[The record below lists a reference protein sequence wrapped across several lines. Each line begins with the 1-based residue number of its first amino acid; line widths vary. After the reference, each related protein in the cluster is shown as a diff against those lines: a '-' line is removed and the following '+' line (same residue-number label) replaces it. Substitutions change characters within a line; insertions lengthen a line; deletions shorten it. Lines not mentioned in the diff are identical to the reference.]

1 MANIKPVRVLLVDD
15 DEDDYILT
23 RDIFNEIP
31 QRENYK
37 LSWLNNY
44 EEGINAMLKS
54 HYDIYLVDYR
64 LGKYTGLDLLHEA
77 IKSNVD
83 EPIIILTGK
92 GDSKVD
98 EEALETGAAD
108 YLVKD
113 QIDPYTIERS
123 IRYALKHKQTL
134 KALRE
139 SENKFRII
147 FERSKEPFVI
157 MDSLGNIRDIN
168 KAGLTFFDYTRDELL
183 SLNATTFYNNKQD
196 SVTFSEL
203 MDAKGAINDFETDFI
218 TRREGVKKVLISAF
232 LQIDQHATE
241 ELYYCIFHDI
251 TGRKSEEKASVDAEK
266 IAITE
271 RIARSLANEIRNPLS
286 NINLSIEQLKMDMQ
300 SEDESVKLYIDIIK
314 SNFERINLL
323 ITDFINSTQS
333 LELNIQTKALNM
345 LIDESLEFASKDIES
360 HQINLEKNFNQ
371 TDLLVDVD
379 YEKMVSVIFNIL
391 SNAIHSSS
399 KNVSVTVTESTDFAV
414 IEIKDDGMGISSQNQ
429 TRIFEPFFTTKPKGL
444 GLGLTN
450 AQKSITNHK
459 GKLEFKSAEGEGS
472 RFTIY
477 LPLSNQTQLWDTF
490 NLD

>member
-1 MANIKPVRVLLVDD
+1 MKPVRVLLVDD

-23 RDIFNEIP
+23 REIFNEIP

-37 LSWLNNY
+37 LSWFNNY

-64 LGKYTGLDLLHEA
+64 LGKHTGLDLLHEA

-98 EEALETGAAD
+98 EEALEIGAAD

-113 QIDPYTIERS
+113 QINPYTIERS
-123 IRYALKHKQTL
+123 IRYALKHKFTL

-147 FERSKEPFVI
+147 FERSKEPFLI
-157 MDSLGNIRDIN
+157 MDSLGNIKDIN
-168 KAGLTFFDYTRDELL
+168 KAGITFFGYSKDELL
-183 SLNATTFYNNKQD
+183 ELNAVQFFQQKQD
-196 SVTFSEL
+196 SVEFAEL
-203 MDAKGAINDFETDFI
+203 MDAKGAVNDYETDFVSKNK
-218 TRREGVKKVLISAF
+218 EAKKVSISAF

-251 TGRKSEEKASVDAEK
+251 TERKLEQQYLLDSEK
-266 IAITE
+266 IAVTE
-271 RIARSLANEIRNPLS
+271 RIAKSLANEIRNPLS
-286 NINLSIEQLKMDMQ
+286 NINLSIEQLKTDLH
-300 SEDESVKLYIDIIK
+300 SEDESVNLYIDIIK

-333 LELNIQTKALNM
+333 VELKIQPRALNI
-345 LIDESLEFASKDIES
+345 LIDESLEYVTKDAE
-360 HQINLEKNFNQ
+360 HYLVNLVKEFNS
-371 TDLLVDVD
+371 TDLMVDVD
-379 YEKMVSVIFNIL
+379 DEKMVSVLYNIL
-391 SNAIHSSS
+391 SNAVNASAQ
-399 KNVSVTVTESTDFAV
+399 NVSITVKEMNEFAV
-414 IEIKDDGMGISSQNQ
+414 IEIEDDGEGISLENQ
-429 TRIFEPFFTTKPKGL
+429 SRIFEPFFTTKQKSL

-450 AQKSITNHK
+450 AQKCIINHK
-459 GKLEFKSAEGEGS
+459 GKLEFKSTQGS
-472 RFTIY
+472 GTKFTIY
-477 LPLSNQTQLWDTF
+477 LPLSNQTQLWDSF
-490 NLD
+490 N

>member
-1 MANIKPVRVLLVDD
+1 MKPVRVLLVDD

-23 RDIFNEIP
+23 REIFNEIP

-64 LGKYTGLDLLHEA
+64 LGKHTGLDLLHEA

-98 EEALETGAAD
+98 EEALEKGAAD

-113 QIDPYTIERS
+113 QINPYTIERS
-123 IRYALKHKQTL
+123 IRYALKHKLTL

-157 MDSLGNIRDIN
+157 MDSLGKIRDIN
-168 KAGLTFFDYTRDELL
+168 KAGITFFGYTKDELL
-183 SLNATTFYNNKQD
+183 NLKATQFFNDKQD
-196 SVTFSEL
+196 SVKFAEL
-203 MDAKGAINDFETDFI
+203 MDARGAVNDYETDFI
-218 TRREGVKKVLISAF
+218 TKNEEIKKVSISAF

-251 TGRKSEEKASVDAEK
+251 TERKLEQKYLLDAEK
-266 IAITE
+266 IAVTE
-271 RIARSLANEIRNPLS
+271 RIAKSLSNEIRNPLS
-286 NINLSIEQLKMDMQ
+286 NINLSIEQLKTELQ
-300 SEDESVKLYIDIIK
+300 SEDESVNLYIDIIK

-333 LELNIQTKALNM
+333 VELKIQPRALNI
-345 LIDESLEFASKDIES
+345 LIDESLEYITMDAERNRV
-360 HQINLEKNFNQ
+360 NLVKEFNG
-371 TDLLVDVD
+371 TDLMVDVD
-379 YEKMVSVIFNIL
+379 NEKMVSALYNIL
-391 SNAIHSSS
+391 SNAVNASAQ
-399 KNVSVTVTESTDFAV
+399 NVSITVKESKDFAI
-414 IEIKDDGMGISSQNQ
+414 IEVEDDGEGISMENQ
-429 TRIFEPFFTTKPKGL
+429 EKIFEPFFTTKQKSL

-450 AQKSITNHK
+450 AQKSIINHK
-459 GKLEFKSAEGEGS
+459 GKLEFESTEGIGS
-472 RFTIY
+472 KFTVY
-477 LPLSNQTQLWDTF
+477 LPLSNQTQLWNAF
-490 NLD
+490 N